1 MASREAHLRVI
12 KINVG
17 GHIYATTLRTL
28 TKVPDSYLYKNFKNI
43 ASVPLPRDE
52 AGYYFIDRD
61 GPLFRHVLN
70 YLRSVKVGRDMNL
83 TGRVHLPEEFHEA
96 NQLHAEAN
104 FYQLFQMCEQIM
116 QNKGFIGGHKVDQ
129 GTSKPKKSFSVE
141 DLLTKHGRPAPKTR
155 PSNPCNPKLF
165 KK

>member
-28 TKVPDSYLYKNFKNI
+28 TKVPDSYLCKNFKNI

-96 NQLHAEAN
+96 NQRN
-104 FYQLFQMCEQIM
+104 IT
-116 QNKGFIGGHKVDQ
+116 N
-129 GTSKPKKSFSVE
+129 SKT
-141 DLLTKHGRPAPKTR
+141 LTR
-155 PSNPCNPKLF
+155 PTFPAIRNHSNLCPMTNILGDMMIQVQCTLTLIIIRSRS
-165 KK
+165 